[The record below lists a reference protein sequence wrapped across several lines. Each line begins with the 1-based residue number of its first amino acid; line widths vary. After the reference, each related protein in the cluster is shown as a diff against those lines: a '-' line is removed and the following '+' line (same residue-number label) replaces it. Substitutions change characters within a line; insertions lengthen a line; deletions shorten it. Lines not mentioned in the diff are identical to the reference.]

1 MCAFRKAARAL
12 CAPWTETGSRKAA
25 FFAPTGARVLFRTG
39 AKHLAAPVPRGGG
52 NSAKGAARDATPI
65 FFPEKENGRRPSKRK
80 AFPIAG
86 GQLEELQCLPIAL
99 PIARQS
105 RVDFCYTTWCVSII
119 RCRSAHL
126 VGVQTNFRLPQSQ
139 QYGERSNA
147 AFGKQSAAVLPS
159 HAPHDSK
166 ARLQNGDE

>member
-39 AKHLAAPVPRGGG
+39 AKHLAAPVPRGGTAPKALHVMRPPFSFPRKKTG
-52 NSAKGAARDATPI
+52 VARPKERR
-65 FFPEKENGRRPSKRK
+65 FPLQRV
-80 AFPIAG
+80 
-86 GQLEELQCLPIAL
+86 QLEELQCLPIAL

-105 RVDFCYTTWCVSII
+105 RVDFCYTTWCASII

-159 HAPHDSK
+159 HAPHDCNPP
-166 ARLQNGDE
+166 RHN

>member
-39 AKHLAAPVPRGGG
+39 AKCSAAYMP
-52 NSAKGAARDATPI
+52 RDATPI